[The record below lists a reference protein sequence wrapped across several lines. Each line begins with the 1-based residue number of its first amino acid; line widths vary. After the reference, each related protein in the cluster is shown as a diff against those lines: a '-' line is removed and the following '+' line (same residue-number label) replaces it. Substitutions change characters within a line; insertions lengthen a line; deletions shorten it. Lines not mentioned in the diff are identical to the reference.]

1 MHNALDNCLSEASL
15 DTRVFDPT
23 SQRGSILLP
32 LIISIEDSVF
42 IIPINLRIQIFLQ
55 SLLLLLWISRLRG
68 NRERLQFW
76 WWDFEW
82 HARYRSFWLFFPFT
96 PSTRV
101 IHEEKDNHAKEY
113 STNYSHQNKHC
124 KEKKAQQLNLTNMNF
139 YNLDQNSLKQ
149 RFSPSSP
156 YSSFVAVRSTFNN
169 AKEMPKIHVELF
181 KVCVQNCRLFCS
193 KPKS

>member
-55 SLLLLLWISRLRG
+55 SLLLLLWIAHLRG

-76 WWDFEW
+76 WWDFE
-82 HARYRSFWLFFPFT
+82 
-96 PSTRV
+96 
-101 IHEEKDNHAKEY
+101 
-113 STNYSHQNKHC
+113 
-124 KEKKAQQLNLTNMNF
+124 
-139 YNLDQNSLKQ
+139 
-149 RFSPSSP
+149 
-156 YSSFVAVRSTFNN
+156 
-169 AKEMPKIHVELF
+169 
-181 KVCVQNCRLFCS
+181 
-193 KPKS
+193 